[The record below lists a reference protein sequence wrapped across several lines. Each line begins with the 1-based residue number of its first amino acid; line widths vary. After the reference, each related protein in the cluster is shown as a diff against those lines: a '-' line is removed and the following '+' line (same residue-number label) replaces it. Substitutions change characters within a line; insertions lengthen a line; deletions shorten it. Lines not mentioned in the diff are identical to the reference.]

1 MVLLGEGIT
10 SRKLMSDEIKHVIVV
25 RDLNGSPGLLY
36 LGDDGSDAERAWG
49 QRTAKG
55 IRFAAWYRGG
65 TLIAKYKADNAETLG
80 VVETPKRGKKG

>member
-1 MVLLGEGIT
+1 
-10 SRKLMSDEIKHVIVV
+10 MSDEIKHVIVV

-36 LGDDGSDAERAWG
+36 LGDDGSDAERAWQ

-80 VVETPKRGKKG
+80 VVEAPKRGKKG